1 MSSAS
6 HRQIFKSTL
15 ITGGATAVT
24 LVAGLVKV
32 KALAVLGGP
41 VAIGLMGIYQSIV
54 STAATVAG
62 CGLPNSAVRALAAQG
77 TDGARTA
84 GLWRAMLVATLLL
97 GLGATVLLT
106 LGAGLVGQWLMH
118 APFSVAQAL
127 VLSVGVAT
135 AMLFAMQ
142 TALLQGL
149 RRIGDLALVSIAS
162 AVLGAVISLLPVLLD
177 WPHAIIWFVVMSP
190 LCSAAL
196 TAAGLHFKRIVP
208 ARSGDAPPMGPLLGP
223 MFKLGLPIMA
233 ANLAMMG
240 AQLAARGVVFGSLG
254 ADAAGQFQAAWAIST
269 TYGTFVLSAMAADY
283 FPRLS
288 TLYAQS
294 EAEAASRLVNQQADM
309 TQTLSGPLLLAL
321 IAFSPLAVTLLYSR
335 EFGPATEL
343 LRWLALGD
351 VLKVLGWPIR
361 YILLAAGK
369 GRLFI
374 VGEVVWGA
382 SYLAALYFLL
392 ADHGLVIAGIG
403 YVAAYLVQL
412 AFFLA
417 AGRVLIGLRIS
428 RRNLLSAVALLALG
442 AAMIATRSL
451 TYAGPCHGV
460 AILLVAV
467 YAVHRLDRMIDIR
480 DILRKRRARP

>member
-15 ITGGATAVT
+15 ITGGATAIT

-77 TDGARTA
+77 PDGTRTA

-97 GLGATVLLT
+97 GLGATALLT
-106 LGAGLVGQWLMH
+106 LGAGLVGQWLIH
-118 APFSVAQAL
+118 APFSVTQSL

-149 RRIGDLALVSIAS
+149 RRIGDLAAVSITS
-162 AVLGAVISLLPVLLD
+162 AILGAAISLLPVVLD

-208 ARSGDAPPMGPLLGP
+208 AWPEDAPPVGPLMGP

-240 AQLAARGVVFGSLG
+240 AQLAARSVVFGNLG

-288 TLYAQS
+288 TLYAQC
-294 EAEAASRLVNQQADM
+294 ETGAASRLVNQQVDM

-335 EFGPATEL
+335 EFGPAAEL
-343 LRWLALGD
+343 LCWLALGD

-369 GRLFI
+369 GGLFI
-374 VGEVVWGA
+374 VGEAVWGA
-382 SYLAALYFLL
+382 SYLTALYFLL
-392 ADHGLVIAGIG
+392 ADHGLDIAGIG

-417 AGRVLIGLRIS
+417 AGRLLIGLRIS

-442 AAMIATRSL
+442 AALIATRSFP
-451 TYAGPCHGV
+451 YASLYHGATILIV
-460 AILLVAV
+460 ATL
-467 YAVHRLDRMIDIR
+467 AVHRLDRMIDIR